1 MRFLD
6 ETVIHVAAGDGGKGC
21 VSFRKAANL
30 PRGGPDGGDGGNGGD
45 IFAEADSSLAT
56 LIDFRYR
63 PHWKAQRGAN
73 GGSQAKRGADGES
86 VILKLPLG
94 TQICDAA
101 GEVLLA
107 DLVHPRQRVRLAAGG
122 KRGRGNLSF
131 KSSTQRAPRHSAPPT
146 EGESRSYV
154 LRLRLLAEVG
164 LVGLP
169 NAGKSSLLRATTASK
184 TKVASFPFTTKH
196 PQLGVAAVEQEA
208 GGARHFVMADVPGI
222 LEGAHRGV
230 GLGLRFLGHLERC
243 PLLVLLVD
251 AVNYAAYLERSG
263 TGRANRGADTEA
275 DNTANTEADNAA
287 DTETDSKA
295 NTETDSV
302 ANTEADNAENTEA
315 DSVAG
320 TQAISTRE
328 LLETPDDFSV
338 VFNELREWGREQA
351 TDLTERVRFIALN
364 KCDLLEP
371 EQIAQVAESLRQAS
385 GLEVVPISAITRDG
399 VPELMRAIVRGLP
412 TQNQQDLEPAPDL
425 DLSQVAETIGGATVT
440 PESGTW
446 DETAWRDS
454 SL

>member
-30 PRGGPDGGDGGNGGD
+30 PRGGPDGGDGGTGGD
-45 IFAEADSSLAT
+45 IFAEVDSSLAT

-63 PHWKAQRGAN
+63 PHWKAGRGGN
-73 GGSQAKRGADGES
+73 GGSQAKRGADGEDL
-86 VILKLPLG
+86 VLKLPLG
-94 TQICDAA
+94 TEIRDDT

-107 DLVHPRQRVRLAAGG
+107 DLVHSKQRVRLAAGG

-131 KSSTQRAPRHSAPPT
+131 KTSTQRAPRQSVPPT

-184 TKVASFPFTTKH
+184 TKVASFPFTTKY
-196 PQLGVAAVEQEA
+196 PQLGVAEVEQA
-208 GGARHFVMADVPGI
+208 SGGGRHFVMADVPGI

-251 AVNYAAYLERSG
+251 AVNYAAHLELI
-263 TGRANRGADTEA
+263 DTSESA
-275 DNTANTEADNAA
+275 
-287 DTETDSKA
+287 ET
-295 NTETDSV
+295 
-302 ANTEADNAENTEA
+302 
-315 DSVAG
+315 
-320 TQAISTRE
+320 Q
-328 LLETPDDFSV
+328 DDFSV
-338 VFNELREWGREQA
+338 VFEELRAWSREQN
-351 TDLTERVRFIALN
+351 TDLTARVRFIALN
-364 KCDLLEP
+364 KCDLLDKA
-371 EQIAQVAESLRQAS
+371 QIASVADSLRQAS
-385 GLEVVPISAITRDG
+385 GLEVLPISATTKDG
-399 VPELMRAIVRGLP
+399 VAELMQALARALP
-412 TQNQQDLEPAPDL
+412 QSSEPDAAPVPDL

-440 PESGTW
+440 PESGSW
-446 DETAWRDS
+446 DETAWKTETM
-454 SL
+454 

>member
-94 TQICDAA
+94 TQICDAT

-275 DNTANTEADNAA
+275 DN
-287 DTETDSKA
+287 
-295 NTETDSV
+295 
-302 ANTEADNAENTEA
+302 
-315 DSVAG
+315 VAG
-320 TQAISTRE
+320 TQAVSTRE

-338 VFNELREWGREQA
+338 VFNELREWGKEQA

-364 KCDLLEP
+364 KCDLLDT